1 MHLHQLYVFYHVA
14 KYRSFSKAAEILCL
28 TQPSVSAQVKILED
42 VYRTKLFERT
52 GRRGIELTDAGNILY
67 SYVEKSINLIKEAED
82 AIENTKGMKYGHIK
96 ISAIPTLGSY
106 YLPSIIGRFQKIYP
120 NVEIELMGDFHDN
133 VVANIIS
140 FKSDLGFVGKTV
152 FHENIIMKQLW
163 DEELVVIVSTS
174 HPFAKM
180 KEIFLAQLEDQLF
193 IHCEKKSG
201 TRELV
206 DDLINRKAISIHSMM
221 EIGDNEV
228 LKSSVADGLGI
239 SIISKNVVTRDVKDG
254 RLTMLHIKDEKLYRT
269 FFAIH
274 HKNKSISNT
283 MKNFLRAVVE
293 FPKQENQ

>member
-1 MHLHQLYVFYHVA
+1 
-14 KYRSFSKAAEILCL
+14 
-28 TQPSVSAQVKILED
+28 
-42 VYRTKLFERT
+42 
-52 GRRGIELTDAGNILY
+52 
-67 SYVEKSINLIKEAED
+67 
-82 AIENTKGMKYGHIK
+82 
-96 ISAIPTLGSY
+96 
-106 YLPSIIGRFQKIYP
+106 
-120 NVEIELMGDFHDN
+120 
-133 VVANIIS
+133 
-140 FKSDLGFVGKTV
+140 
-152 FHENIIMKQLW
+152 
-163 DEELVVIVSTS
+163 
-174 HPFAKM
+174 M